1 VPLTRRR
8 FGAIAGGALAAL
20 ALGPAL
26 PDQIVSGRGG
36 SARLRARPGRPAPD
50 SAPATEVLGL
60 DPDRDAILRVPSA
73 VPASPLPLVVLLHG
87 AGGRA
92 ERLLA
97 RFGPAADTA
106 GVAVLAVDSRGP
118 TWDAIRGD
126 FGPDVTF
133 IDRALRRTFEIAPV
147 DAKRLAIGG
156 FSDGATYALSL
167 GVINGD
173 LFRRIVAFSPGF
185 LVEGRAEGRPRVFVS
200 HGTRDEILPIDR
212 TSRELVPFLRR
223 SGYAVTFREFDGGH
237 EVPAAVA
244 AEGFAWITT

>member
-1 VPLTRRR
+1 MSLV
-8 FGAIAGGALAAL
+8 
-20 ALGPAL
+20 LGPAWY
-26 PDQIVSGRGG
+26 DQIVSGRGG
-36 SARLRARPGRPAPD
+36 SARLRARPGRSGTA
-50 SAPATEVLGL
+50 SAPATQALRL
-60 DPDRDAILRVPSA
+60 DPDRDAILQVPSA
-73 VPASPLPLVVLLHG
+73 VPASPLPLIVLLHG

-97 RFGPAADTA
+97 RFGPAADAA
-106 GVAVLAVDSRGP
+106 GVAVLAVDSRGS

-133 IDRALRRTFEIAPV
+133 IDRALRRTFEIVSV
-147 DAKRLAIGG
+147 DAKRLAVGG

-212 TSRELVPFLRR
+212 SSRVLVPFLRL

-237 EVPAAVA
+237 DVPAAIA
-244 AEGFAWITT
+244 AEGFTWITT